1 METAAS
7 LMGTL
12 SRIVALVAALAIA
25 GPAMAQTTDRPD
37 AQQTYQG
44 LALGSIPSSATV
56 RDLGDGTKIYDFTND
71 DGTQVRCA
79 LYDVAGDASLMSCEK
94 EP

>member
-1 METAAS
+1 
-7 LMGTL
+7 MGTL
-12 SRIVALVAALAIA
+12 SRAVALVAALAIA
-25 GPAMAQTTDRPD
+25 GPAMAQTRDRPD
-37 AQQTYQG
+37 AQQSYQG

-56 RDLGDGTKIYDFTND
+56 RDLGDGTKIYDFTDD

-79 LYDVAGDASLMSCEK
+79 MYDLADGTSLMSCEK